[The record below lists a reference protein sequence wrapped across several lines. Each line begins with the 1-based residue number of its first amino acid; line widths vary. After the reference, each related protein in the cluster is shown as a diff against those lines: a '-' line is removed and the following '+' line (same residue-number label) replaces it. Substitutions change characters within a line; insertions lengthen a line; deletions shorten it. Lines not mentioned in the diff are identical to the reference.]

1 MLSSRVP
8 ASPAS
13 IYDPRPPPAP
23 PPRRAGFAFTLTAA
37 AVFFVLSYVRNVKAE
52 ARMMYYAV
60 TLINVITA
68 IAYLIM
74 AMGGVWQQGRGF
86 SATVPNYVQWLR
98 YASYGFVIP
107 LTIYLF
113 GHLSGSHWV
122 VRWRGCSEQREIVR
136 GARRHAPRELYP
148 PPPSLSL
155 SSLQDIVWVTIAS
168 IASIASLYAAA
179 ISTGFNAVWAVFAL
193 GLFFGFPLAIALVY
207 TFRANAYRTHR
218 EIGRLYDVLGFGFL
232 IMCVGYAVVWGVAE
246 GGLMM
251 TFDQSM
257 ITYTLFD
264 IITKVVF
271 GAVLIYGRESIA
283 RYGSFIGVNTGV
295 DFDFP
300 IAKSTYTSSAVGYA
314 EEPKNQVV
322 MGEHRDLGFAQLHA
336 ATNTTAPPSNVNWWP
351 EPNVPGSERKQ
362 L

>member
-1 MLSSRVP
+1 MSGAVGSLTSV
-8 ASPAS
+8 ACW
-13 IYDPRPPPAP
+13 I
-23 PPRRAGFAFTLTAA
+23 GFAFTLTAA

-60 TLINVITA
+60 TLINAITA

-122 VRWRGCSEQREIVR
+122 
-136 GARRHAPRELYP
+136 
-148 PPPSLSL
+148 
-155 SSLQDIVWVTIAS
+155 DIVWVTIAS

-300 IAKSTYTSSAVGYA
+300 IAKSTYTSSSVGYA
-314 EEPKNQVV
+314 EEPKTQVV

-336 ATNTTAPPSNVNWWP
+336 ATNTTAPAANVNWWP